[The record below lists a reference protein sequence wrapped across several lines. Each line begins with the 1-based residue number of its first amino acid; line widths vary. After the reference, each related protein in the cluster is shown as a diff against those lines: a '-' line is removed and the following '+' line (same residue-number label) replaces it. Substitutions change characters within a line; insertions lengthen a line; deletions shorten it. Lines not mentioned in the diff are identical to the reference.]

1 MLFDEMIIEQIK
13 EDPLTGLVNL
23 LAIVDTSLTKSETGI
38 GFKLTEKNH
47 ETMTEVIQFL
57 SALSEGNFLYF
68 KLSIP
73 DLQHNIQQDILAGQ
87 TLLKNI
93 GRIVK
98 AETSKRNAE
107 SIKEKYSNILG
118 TSFYYEF
125 SPTDLTRLQAL
136 INELRDL
143 ITSTNDLESDHQ
155 RRLLSRLEKLQS
167 ELHKKLSDVD
177 RFWGLVGDA
186 GVMLEKLGKNAKPM
200 VDRIKEI
207 AQITWKT
214 QTQAEGL
221 PNHSTLP
228 PLLEKSA

>member
-1 MLFDEMIIEQIK
+1 MLFDETIIEQIK
-13 EDPLTGLVNL
+13 EDPINGLANL
-23 LAIVDTSLTKSETGI
+23 LAIVDTSLTKDVSGKS
-38 GFKLTEKNH
+38 FRLTDKNH
-47 ETMTEVIQFL
+47 ETITEFILLLSVLNEGKFL
-57 SALSEGNFLYF
+57 HFE
-68 KLSIP
+68 LSIP
-73 DLQHNIQQDILAGQ
+73 NLTHIKEHDIQAGMVLLYTIRQQLQ
-87 TLLKNI
+87 T
-93 GRIVK
+93 
-98 AETSKRNAE
+98 ETKKRNAE

-125 SPTDLTRLQAL
+125 SPTDLTRLQEL

-143 ITSTNDLESDHQ
+143 IASTNDLESDHQ

-221 PNHSTLP
+221 PNHS
-228 PLLEKSA
+228 

>member
-1 MLFDEMIIEQIK
+1 
-13 EDPLTGLVNL
+13 
-23 LAIVDTSLTKSETGI
+23 
-38 GFKLTEKNH
+38 
-47 ETMTEVIQFL
+47 
-57 SALSEGNFLYF
+57 
-68 KLSIP
+68 
-73 DLQHNIQQDILAGQ
+73 
-87 TLLKNI
+87 
-93 GRIVK
+93 
-98 AETSKRNAE
+98 
-107 SIKEKYSNILG
+107 
-118 TSFYYEF
+118 
-125 SPTDLTRLQAL
+125 

-143 ITSTNDLESDHQ
+143 IASTNDLESDHQ